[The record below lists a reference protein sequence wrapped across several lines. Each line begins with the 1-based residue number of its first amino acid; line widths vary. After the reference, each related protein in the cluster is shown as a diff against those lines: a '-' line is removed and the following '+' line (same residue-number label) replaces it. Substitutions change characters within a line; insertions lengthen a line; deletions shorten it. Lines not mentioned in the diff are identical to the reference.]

1 MLRAQH
7 FRGSAAP
14 AEARR
19 SRRGA
24 EAEERLPVLSDSGG
38 CDESDDQ
45 GVSLKCVKE
54 VT

>member
-19 SRRGA
+19 PRRGA
-24 EAEERLPVLSDSGG
+24 EVEERLPVRSDPGG
-38 CDESDDQ
+38 CDDSNDQ
-45 GVSLKCVKE
+45 GVSLKCVKK